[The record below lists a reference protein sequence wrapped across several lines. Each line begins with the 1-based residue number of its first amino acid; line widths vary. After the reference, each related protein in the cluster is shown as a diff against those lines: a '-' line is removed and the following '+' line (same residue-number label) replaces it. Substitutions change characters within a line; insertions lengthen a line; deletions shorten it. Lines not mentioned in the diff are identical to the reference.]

1 MVSRNE
7 LGIIRQ
13 LCTRLYTRGEV
24 VRAVQHV
31 VRRGG
36 VYWWRRRVCK
46 KVGETERTT
55 IAISLRTPNLGVART
70 IAAHL
75 THESERVM
83 RRENGEMLSAEQTK
97 AMLTSVAR
105 AHLAKLDRVAALEI
119 ADGITAGEGKRSD
132 LVMAWVKRFQ
142 ASRGPFAKVEP
153 SDHSAMTDSGLSTD
167 EILEVDQT
175 ITFLRDRNLTGLPR
189 ARLVSLLESCGAPQG
204 EGDIREAERISHRA
218 QSAALFA
225 VSRRWSGE
233 YSEDI
238 DLIDEV
244 LRTRET
250 AALSE
255 AALHFTPRSPMA
267 ECPPDVA
274 VPVIQP
280 DPVEISSNRE
290 TSILKLVDQLIENKA
305 KLNEWAE
312 KTQRQV
318 RSVAELFVKMLG
330 EDHVRLLAQ
339 DQIAKYKTLL
349 LTLPKQYGKG
359 KNDQNFPLSDWLKRA
374 KKLPAEKVGRV
385 GTTLN
390 RQMGQLDDVLKY
402 IRANGYTIRDYSGV
416 TELRANS
423 AGRPR
428 DARNFLDPEDYTAF
442 FKLPPWTGCESQ
454 ENRVTAGSV
463 VIHDALYFVPILA
476 QKTLGRR
483 EEICGLDVD
492 DVLEEDGIPYIFIR
506 DNAHRRIKNPQSTRR
521 IPLVAEPC
529 RLGFLRYRSAIKAL
543 GYKLLFPDLR
553 AGSDRTAL
561 GDVFYDSF
569 VEHWE
574 LAIPDYQEQKK
585 VFHSIR
591 KTGGDNLKDADVT
604 SEIRADILG
613 HGGKNTTEERYA
625 NAAKLKQMLKA
636 LDKLPTYTSDLV
648 ACDIRLHEDVLN
660 RKPRASAV
668 QRRRDV

>member
-1 MVSRNE
+1 
-7 LGIIRQ
+7 
-13 LCTRLYTRGEV
+13 
-24 VRAVQHV
+24 VRAIQHV

-55 IAISLRTPNLGVART
+55 IAISMRTANLGLART

-75 THESERVM
+75 TYESERMM

-119 ADGITAGEGKRSD
+119 ADGIDAADGRSSD
-132 LVMAWVKRFQ
+132 LIMAWVKCLQ
-142 ASRGPFAKVEP
+142 GARGTFAKVEAG
-153 SDHSAMTDSGLSTD
+153 DYAAMRESGLSLD
-167 EILEVDQT
+167 EIKEVDRT
-175 ITFLRDRNLTGLPR
+175 IAFLRERNLTGLPR
-189 ARLVSLLESCGAPQG
+189 AKLVSLLQSYGAPQG
-204 EGDIREAERISHRA
+204 EGDIREAERIYQRA

-225 VSRRWSGE
+225 VTRRWSGE
-233 YSEDI
+233 YREDI
-238 DLIDEV
+238 ALIDEV
-244 LRTRET
+244 LRTGEGAVLHR
-250 AALSE
+250 ALSPHVADSSTSPDI
-255 AALHFTPRSPMA
+255 AAS
-267 ECPPDVA
+267 
-274 VPVIQP
+274 VIP
-280 DPVEISSNRE
+280 TESVEIVSPRE

-359 KNDQNFPLSDWLKRA
+359 ENDKDLPLSDWLKLA
-374 KKLPAEKVGRV
+374 KKLPPKDVGRV

-390 RQMGQLDDVLKY
+390 RHMGQLDDVLSY

-423 AGRPR
+423 TGRPR
-428 DARNFLDPEDYTAF
+428 EARNFLDPEDCTAF
-442 FKLPPWTGCESQ
+442 FRLPPWTGCESQ
-454 ENRVTAGSV
+454 ENRMTAGSV

-492 DVLEEDGIPYIFIR
+492 DVLEENGVPYIFIR
-506 DNAHRRIKNPQSTRR
+506 NNAHRRIKNPQSTRR
-521 IPLVAEPC
+521 VPLVEEVC
-529 RLGFLRYRSAIKAL
+529 RLGLLRYHSAIKAL
-543 GYKLLFPDLR
+543 GHKLLFPDLR

-569 VEHWE
+569 VEHWKI
-574 LAIPDYQEQKK
+574 AIPDYQEQKK

-591 KTGGDNLKDADVT
+591 KTSGDNLKDAGVA

-625 NAAKLKQMLKA
+625 NAAKLKQMLEA
-636 LDKLPTYTSDLV
+636 LDRLPTYTCDLM
-648 ACDIRLHEDVLN
+648 ACDIRLHTDVLN
-660 RKPRASAV
+660 RKPRASAIL
-668 QRRRDV
+668 RRRKV

>member
-1 MVSRNE
+1 V
-7 LGIIRQ
+7 
-13 LCTRLYTRGEV
+13 
-24 VRAVQHV
+24 
-31 VRRGG
+31 
-36 VYWWRRRVCK
+36 
-46 KVGETERTT
+46 
-55 IAISLRTPNLGVART
+55 
-70 IAAHL
+70 
-75 THESERVM
+75 
-83 RRENGEMLSAEQTK
+83 
-97 AMLTSVAR
+97 
-105 AHLAKLDRVAALEI
+105 
-119 ADGITAGEGKRSD
+119 
-132 LVMAWVKRFQ
+132 
-142 ASRGPFAKVEP
+142 
-153 SDHSAMTDSGLSTD
+153 
-167 EILEVDQT
+167 
-175 ITFLRDRNLTGLPR
+175 
-189 ARLVSLLESCGAPQG
+189 
-204 EGDIREAERISHRA
+204 A
-218 QSAALFA
+218 QSA
-225 VSRRWSGE
+225 S
-233 YSEDI
+233 
-238 DLIDEV
+238 
-244 LRTRET
+244 
-250 AALSE
+250 
-255 AALHFTPRSPMA
+255 
-267 ECPPDVA
+267 PPDVVA
-274 VPVIQP
+274 PVLQTEP
-280 DPVEISSNRE
+280 AESFSNRE
-290 TSILKLVDQLIENKA
+290 TSIFKLVDQLIANKA

-359 KNDQNFPLSDWLKRA
+359 KNDQNIPLSDWLARA
-374 KKLPAEKVGRV
+374 KKLPPEKVGRV

-423 AGRPR
+423 SGRPR

-442 FKLPPWTGCESQ
+442 FRLPPWTGCDSQ
-454 ENRVTAGSV
+454 ENRMTAGSV

-492 DVLEEDGIPYIFIR
+492 DVLEEDGIPHIFIR
-506 DNAHRRIKNPQSTRR
+506 NNEHRRIKNPQSTRR

-561 GDVFYDSF
+561 GDVFYDGF
-569 VEHWE
+569 IEHWGT
-574 LAIPDYQEQKK
+574 AIPDYRDQKK

-591 KTGGDNLKDADVT
+591 KTGGDNLKDAGVA

-613 HGGKNTTEERYA
+613 HGGRNTTEERYA
-625 NAAKLKQMLKA
+625 NAAKLKQMLEA
-636 LDKLPTYTSDLV
+636 LDRLPTYTSHLV
-648 ACDIRLHEDVLN
+648 ACDIRLHEDVL
-660 RKPRASAV
+660 KCKSRASAI

>member
-1 MVSRNE
+1 M
-7 LGIIRQ
+7 
-13 LCTRLYTRGEV
+13 
-24 VRAVQHV
+24 
-31 VRRGG
+31 
-36 VYWWRRRVCK
+36 
-46 KVGETERTT
+46 RTT
-55 IAISLRTPNLGVART
+55 NLGLART

-75 THESERVM
+75 THESERLM
-83 RRENGEMLSAEQTK
+83 RENGEMLSAEQTK

-105 AHLAKLDRVAALEI
+105 AHLVKLDRVAALEI

-132 LVMAWVKRFQ
+132 LVMAWVKRLQ
-142 ASRGPFAKVEP
+142 ASRGPFAKVE
-153 SDHSAMTDSGLSTD
+153 SGDHSAMTETGLSAD

-175 ITFLRDRNLTGLPR
+175 ITLLRDRNLTGLPR
-189 ARLVSLLESCGAPQG
+189 ARLVSLLKSCGAPQG
-204 EGDIREAERISHRA
+204 EGDIREAERIYHRA

-225 VSRRWSGE
+225 VTRRWSGE
-233 YSEDI
+233 YAEDTA
-238 DLIDEV
+238 LIDEI
-244 LRTRET
+244 LKTGET
-250 AALSE
+250 APAPQP
-255 AALHFTPRSPMA
+255 TPRSLMA
-267 ECPPDVA
+267 ESASSPHVV
-274 VPVIQP
+274 VPVVQA
-280 DPVEISSNRE
+280 DSAETFSNRE
-290 TSILKLVDQLIENKA
+290 TSILKLVGQLIENKA
-305 KLNEWAE
+305 KLNEWSE

-359 KNDQNFPLSDWLKRA
+359 ENDKNLPLSDWLKLA
-374 KKLPAEKVGRV
+374 KKLPPKAVGRV

-390 RQMGQLDDVLKY
+390 RHMGQLDDVLSY

-428 DARNFLDPEDYTAF
+428 DARNFLDPEDYASLF
-442 FKLPPWTGCESQ
+442 SLPPWSGCDSQ
-454 ENRVTAGSV
+454 KNRTTPGSV

-506 DNAHRRIKNPQSTRR
+506 NNAHRRIKNPQSARR
-521 IPLVAEPC
+521 IPLVAEPR

-561 GDVFYDSF
+561 GDVFYDGF
-569 VEHWE
+569 VEHWGA
-574 LAIPDYQEQKK
+574 AIPDYREQKK

-591 KTGGDNLKDADVT
+591 KTSGDNLKDAGVT

-625 NAAKLKQMLKA
+625 NAAKLKQMLEA
-636 LDKLPTYTSDLV
+636 LDRLPTYTSHLV

-668 QRRRDV
+668 QRRRVV

>member
-55 IAISLRTPNLGVART
+55 IAISMRTTNLGLART

-75 THESERVM
+75 THESERMM

-132 LVMAWVKRFQ
+132 LVMAWVKRLQ
-142 ASRGPFAKVEP
+142 AARGPAARVEP
-153 SDHSAMTDSGLSTD
+153 GDHSAMTQSGLSAD

-175 ITFLRDRNLTGLPR
+175 ITLLRERNLTGLPR

-204 EGDIREAERISHRA
+204 EGDIREAERICHRA

-225 VSRRWSGE
+225 VTRRWSGE
-233 YSEDI
+233 YAEDAA
-238 DLIDEV
+238 LIDEV
-244 LRTRET
+244 LKTGQT
-250 AALSE
+250 AAPQP
-255 AALHFTPRSPMA
+255 APRFLVAQSA
-267 ECPPDVA
+267 SPPDVVA
-274 VPVIQP
+274 PVLQT
-280 DPVEISSNRE
+280 DSAEILSNRE
-290 TSILKLVDQLIENKA
+290 TSILKLVDQLIANKA

-359 KNDQNFPLSDWLKRA
+359 ENDKNLPLSDWLKLA
-374 KKLPAEKVGRV
+374 KKLPAIDVGRV

-390 RQMGQLDDVLKY
+390 RHMGQLDDVLSY

-428 DARNFLDPEDYTAF
+428 DARNFLDPKDYTALF
-442 FKLPPWTGCESQ
+442 RLPPWTGCESQ

-492 DVLEEDGIPYIFIR
+492 DVLEENGIPYIFIR

-561 GDVFYDSF
+561 GDVFYDGF
-569 VEHWE
+569 VEHWKT
-574 LAIPDYQEQKK
+574 AIPGYQEQKK

-591 KTGGDNLKDADVT
+591 KTGGDNLKDAGVA

-625 NAAKLKQMLKA
+625 NAAKLKQMLEA
-636 LDKLPTYTSDLV
+636 LDRLPTYTSHLV
-648 ACDIRLHEDVLN
+648 ACEIRLHENVLK

-668 QRRRDV
+668 LRRRDV

>member
-13 LCTRLYTRGEV
+13 LCKRLYTRGEV

-119 ADGITAGEGKRSD
+119 ADGITAGEGKSSD
-132 LVMAWVKRFQ
+132 LIMAWVKRLQ

-153 SDHSAMTDSGLSTD
+153 SDRAAMTETGLSAD
-167 EILEVDQT
+167 EILAVDQT
-175 ITFLRDRNLTGLPR
+175 IALLRDRNLTGLPR
-189 ARLVSLLESCGAPQG
+189 ARLVSLLNSCGAPHG
-204 EGDIREAERISHRA
+204 EGDIREAERIYHRA

-233 YSEDI
+233 YAEDAA
-238 DLIDEV
+238 LIDEV
-244 LRTRET
+244 LKTGQT
-250 AALSE
+250 SPPQPA
-255 AALHFTPRSPMA
+255 PRSPVA
-267 ECPPDVA
+267 QSAYPPDVV
-274 VPVIQP
+274 VPVLQT
-280 DPVEISSNRE
+280 ESAESFSNRE
-290 TSILKLVDQLIENKA
+290 TSILKLVDQLIANKA

-330 EDHVRLLAQ
+330 EDHVSRLAQ
-339 DQIAKYKTLL
+339 DQIPKYKTLL

-359 KNDQNFPLSDWLKRA
+359 ENDKNLPLSDWLKRA
-374 KKLPAEKVGRV
+374 KKLPAKEVGRV
-385 GTTLN
+385 GATLN
-390 RQMGQLDDVLKY
+390 RHMGQLDDVLSY

-428 DARNFLDPEDYTAF
+428 EARNFLDPEDYTAF
-442 FKLPPWTGCESQ
+442 FRLPPWTGCESQ
-454 ENRVTAGSV
+454 ENRMTAGST

-476 QKTLGRR
+476 QKTLARR

-506 DNAHRRIKNPQSTRR
+506 NNEHRRIKNPQSTRR

-553 AGSDRTAL
+553 ANSDRTAL
-561 GDVFYDSF
+561 GDVFYDGF

-574 LAIPDYQEQKK
+574 TAIPGYREQKK

-591 KTGGDNLKDADVT
+591 KTGGDNLKDAYVT

-613 HGGKNTTEERYA
+613 HGGRNTTEERYA
-625 NAAKLKQMLKA
+625 NAAKLKQMVEA
-636 LDKLPTYTSDLV
+636 LNRLPTYTSHLV
-648 ACDIRLHEDVLN
+648 ACDIRLHGDVLTH
-660 RKPRASAV
+660 KPRASAV
-668 QRRRDV
+668 LRRRDV